1 MNKEYKDE
9 VNIMELMNDIEYGW
23 IDKNNNPH
31 ITVDNF
37 SDNYRLQSPN
47 KLIKTKLG
55 VCWDQVELERK
66 YFSENSFNIK
76 TYFIVYYDNDKCPT
90 HTFLTFNKNNKVYWF
105 EHSYEKFRGIHEYN
119 TIRELLLDV
128 ANKFIKDTTESNYD
142 KKNLLMFEYKR
153 PEYNISTQDFYNH
166 CEKGNKVDIDSL

>member
-1 MNKEYKDE
+1 MNKEYKNE
-9 VNIMELMNDIEYGW
+9 VDIMKLMNDIEYGW

-37 SDNYRLQSPN
+37 SNNYRLQSPD
-47 KLIKTKLG
+47 KLTKTKLG

-66 YFSENSFNIK
+66 YFSENNFNIK

-90 HTFLTFNKNNKVYWF
+90 HTFLTFNKNNKFYWF

-119 TIRELLLDV
+119 TVKDLLLDV
-128 ANKFIKDTTESNYD
+128 ANKFIKDTTEYNYD
-142 KKNLLMFEYKR
+142 KENLLIFEYKK
-153 PEYNISTQDFYNH
+153 PEYNISTQEFYNH
-166 CEKGNKVDIDSL
+166 CENGNKIDL